1 MCISFLVF
9 FLEWI
14 RHMCQDII
22 PTKDSILYNTRYPI
36 NRNSIN
42 PFEFSRE
49 IHHSCAHPPFHVLP
63 FDTTRNESRRPT
75 CQTERKFES
84 TRDFIAPHQD
94 SWLLFN
100 QQPTTDNQIL
110 VLYSLTNDRP
120 LTDHR
125 LTIYWPLT
133 DREPRRKNRFIEIKI
148 LRIWEQD
155 SFRNLYR
162 IDLSIICSTFASSPI
177 QNFPRF
183 EKHSTIFLRS
193 SS

>member
-1 MCISFLVF
+1 MCSRAKRIIIGGFFFFTYYGMFISVKRYMCISFLVF

-84 TRDFIAPHQD
+84 RFYCSPPGFVASLQPAANNGQPNTR
-94 SWLLFN
+94 
-100 QQPTTDNQIL
+100 
-110 VLYSLTNDRP
+110 SL
-120 LTDHR
+120 
-125 LTIYWPLT
+125 
-133 DREPRRKNRFIEIKI
+133 
-148 LRIWEQD
+148 
-155 SFRNLYR
+155 
-162 IDLSIICSTFASSPI
+162 
-177 QNFPRF
+177 
-183 EKHSTIFLRS
+183 
-193 SS
+193 